1 MRKVTF
7 ILLIV
12 FSALLA
18 CSNSDPE
25 TTKPKTDPETPVVD
39 PNQGQEGLSDTP
51 PLVRGFMVSSL
62 SSTDKNTLQTV
73 KSWGANVI
81 RLQLNPMNYAV
92 KQMGST
98 YEKQINSYISMLKQ
112 RLAEAKAVGLKVVVD
127 LHEAPRLVDGEIPT
141 GDNTATAEFWKDPTT
156 KPAFVTF
163 WDRVANELKDHF
175 YNDVVWGYDLFNEPS
190 IGWTRI
196 PPEWKG
202 IATEC
207 VNAIRKYDQD
217 VWIVYEPVVEIN
229 AFPQVTPL
237 DDKRVVYSV
246 HFYRPHGFT
255 HQGVL
260 DGIYASK
267 DMTREEA
274 LSKLNIKYPG
284 QVPNIYSHAIET
296 WDKDALIKAMKPFDD
311 FIEKYKVPALIG
323 EFSVVCWVPT
333 DCAVAWLKDV
343 IEMCEQRHYS
353 WCYHAFREWQGWSLE
368 HPEGVDAF
376 WFSRD
381 KAPEMSP
388 TETRRAALIKAALK
402 KNQQ

>member
-1 MRKVTF
+1 MKKLTSIF
-7 ILLIV
+7 LITLSA
-12 FSALLA
+12 FSA
-18 CSNSDPE
+18 CGSSNPE
-25 TTKPKTDPETPVVD
+25 VPGTKPNPETPQVNPD
-39 PNQGQEGLSDTP
+39 QGKEQTDTP

-62 SSTDKNTLQTV
+62 QYTDKNTIEAV

-81 RLQLNPMNYAV
+81 RLQLNPVSYAV
-92 KQMGST
+92 KLGST
-98 YEKQINSYISMLKQ
+98 YELQLNSYISILKQ
-112 RLAEAKAVGLKVVVD
+112 RLNEAKTAGIKVIVD
-127 LHEAPRLVDGEIPT
+127 LHEAPCLIKGKAPT
-141 GDNTATAEFWKDPTT
+141 ADDAAKAEFWKDPIT

-163 WDRVANELKDHF
+163 WERVAKELKEPYYD
-175 YNDVVWGYDLFNEPS
+175 DVVWGYDLFNEPS

-217 VWIVYEPVVEIN
+217 VWVVYEPVVEIN
-229 AFPQVTPL
+229 AFPGATPL
-237 DDKRVVYSV
+237 TDKRVVYSV
-246 HFYRPHGFT
+246 HFYKPSGFT

-260 DGIYASK
+260 DGIHASK

-284 QVPNIYSHAIET
+284 MAPDIYAIP
-296 WDKDALIKAMKPFDD
+296 IKYNYCDIDSVKRAMKPFDD
-311 FIEKYKVPALIG
+311 FIKKYKVPALIG
-323 EFSVVCWVPT
+323 EFSVVCWAPT
-333 DCAVAWLKDV
+333 DCAVTWLKDV
-343 IEMCEQRHYS
+343 INLFEQKHYS

-368 HPEGVDAF
+368 QPEGLDAF

-381 KAPEMSP
+381 KTPASSP
-388 TETRRAALIKAALK
+388 TETQRARVIKAALK